1 MAPFPSGWGAVKWC
15 ASADAPPPT
24 TSQYIFAP
32 RALACSYSSKIS
44 AHRRESSHAR
54 FVDRSLRTARDHHV
68 GLAPADLVE
77 GVDHAVVR
85 RSAGRNDTVVGAH
98 ESVLHRDEAGRD
110 VGDHAGNEE
119 RAKPRGVSSLGI
131 ARTFVEERFESSDTR
146 TPNDARLLLVKL
158 LHVEPC
164 VLHGL
169 RGGDEGVLG
178 EEVVLAYL
186 LAVEILGRVVILYFT
201 SEFRFEFLR
210 VEVRDG
216 GGSADTFLD
225 ILDRVADRRDLLCV
239 LVGDLN
245 IESLLELHDELYGVE
260 RIRTEV
266 VGEACFGY
274 DFRLFDSQLVYD
286 DLDDFL
292 LNF

>member
-1 MAPFPSGWGAVKWC
+1 M
-15 ASADAPPPT
+15 
-24 TSQYIFAP
+24 
-32 RALACSYSSKIS
+32 
-44 AHRRESSHAR
+44 
-54 FVDRSLRTARDHHV
+54 
-68 GLAPADLVE
+68 
-77 GVDHAVVR
+77 VR

-146 TPNDARLLLVKL
+146 TPNDARLLLVEL
-158 LHVEPC
+158 LHVEPS

-216 GGSADTFLD
+216 GGSADTFLE
-225 ILDRVADRRDLLCV
+225 IRKIFLNSIAEWVNRTYTCHHYTSCCHMKIGLIEMKRIAAKRNLWRNYFLCSSIYLIASPTV
-239 LVGDLN
+239 TIFSASSSG
-245 IESLLELHDELYGVE
+245 I
-260 RIRTEV
+260 
-266 VGEACFGY
+266 
-274 DFRLFDSQLVYD
+274 
-286 DLDDFL
+286 
-292 LNF
+292 

>member
-24 TSQYIFAP
+24 TSQYIFGTACLGVFVLFEDQ
-32 RALACSYSSKIS
+32 RAGALADHESVAVYVERARSVLGVVVTGRDGL
-44 AHRRESSHAR
+44 HRRESSHAR

-146 TPNDARLLLVKL
+146 TPNDARLLLVEL

-216 GGSADTFLD
+216 GGSADTFLE
-225 ILDRVADRRDLLCV
+225 IRKIF
-239 LVGDLN
+239 LN
-245 IESLLELHDELYGVE
+245 SIAEWVNRTYTCHHYTSCCHIEN
-260 RIRTEV
+260 RI
-266 VGEACFGY
+266 
-274 DFRLFDSQLVYD
+274 D
-286 DLDDFL
+286 
-292 LNF
+292 